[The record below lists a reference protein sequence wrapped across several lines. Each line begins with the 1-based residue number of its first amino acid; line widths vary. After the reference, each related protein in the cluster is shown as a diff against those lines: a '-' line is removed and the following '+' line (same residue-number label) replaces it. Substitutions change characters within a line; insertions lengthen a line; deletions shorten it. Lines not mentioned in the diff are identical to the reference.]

1 MRYYETLYIVSPSFE
16 NDQVTKIIDSITGEL
31 ESNKIKVINHYVWG
45 KKQLAYPIQKHRYG
59 NYIIIQFESENR
71 QFLLDFDS
79 SLKLNNSVMR
89 HQTVRLDVKPDVV
102 VQQEIIAENEMVES
116 EENLADQEGAQDK
129 FIDSESSDD
138 FELKGDEDPKSN
150 TESEMVQSIEEE
162 TKELTPET
170 KEEE

>member
-89 HQTVRLDVKPDVV
+89 HQTVRLDAKPDVV
-102 VQQEIIAENEMVES
+102 VQQEIIAENEMDES
-116 EENLADQEGAQDK
+116 EENLADQEGTQDE
-129 FIDSESSDD
+129 FIDSDTNEDI
-138 FELKGDEDPKSN
+138 ELKGDDDTKSN
-150 TESEMVQSIEEE
+150 TKSETEQLTEEE

-170 KEEE
+170 EEEE

>member
-1 MRYYETLYIVSPSFE
+1 MRYYETLYIVNPSFE
-16 NDQVTKIIDSITGEL
+16 NDQVTKIIDSVTGEL

-45 KKQLAYPIQKHRYG
+45 KKHLAYPIQKHRYG
-59 NYIIIQFESENR
+59 NYIIIHFESENR

-79 SLKLNNSVMR
+79 SLKLNNSIMR

-102 VQQEIIAENEMVES
+102 VQEEIIAENEMVES

-129 FIDSESSDD
+129 PIDSESSDD
-138 FELKGDEDPKSN
+138 FELKSDEDPKPN

-170 KEEE
+170 EEEE